1 MDAAKQRQGL
11 VMNAPAIDS
20 AMFRKVL
27 GHYPTGVCVITAMDE
42 ESRPLGMVVG
52 SFTSVSLDPPLVL
65 WSLARTSR
73 SFDAFCAADHFA
85 IHVLTGDQEDLAIR
99 FASRGEDKFAG
110 LAVADGVGGAPLLG
124 QCATRLQCRTV
135 ARHDGGDH
143 LIFIGQVERF
153 DHCDGE
159 PLLFHQGRF
168 GRIAAPA
175 ERQIA

>member
-1 MDAAKQRQGL
+1 MTDSFDPRELRNALGRFATGVTIVTTRDAAG
-11 VMNAPAIDS
+11 AP
-20 AMFRKVL
+20 V
-27 GHYPTGVCVITAMDE
+27 GVTAN
-42 ESRPLGMVVG
+42 SYN
-52 SFTSVSLDPPLVL
+52 SVSLDPPLVL

-99 FASRGEDKFAG
+99 FASRGEDKFGG
-110 LAVADGVGGAPLLG
+110 LALDEGVGGAPLLG

>member
-1 MDAAKQRQGL
+1 MTDSFDPREYR
-11 VMNAPAIDS
+11 NA
-20 AMFRKVL
+20 L
-27 GHYPTGVCVITAMDE
+27 GSFATGVTIVTTRDGGGLPVGVTAN
-42 ESRPLGMVVG
+42 SYN
-52 SFTSVSLDPPLVL
+52 SVSLDPPLVL

-73 SFDAFCAADHFA
+73 SFDAFHGADHFA

-110 LAVADGVGGAPLLG
+110 LDLGDGLGGVPLLG
-124 QCATRLQCRTV
+124 HCATRLQCRTV

-143 LIFIGQVERF
+143 VIFIGQVERF
-153 DHCDGE
+153 DRCGGE

-168 GRIAAPA
+168 GRIAAPV